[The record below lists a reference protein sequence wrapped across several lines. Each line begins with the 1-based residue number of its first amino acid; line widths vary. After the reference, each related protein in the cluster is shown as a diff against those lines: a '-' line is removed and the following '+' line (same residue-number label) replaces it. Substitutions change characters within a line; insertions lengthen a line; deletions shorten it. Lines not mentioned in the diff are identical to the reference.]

1 MAERKKVILDAGHG
15 GPEPGA
21 VYLGRKEKDDALN
34 LALAVGNRLAEEGVD
49 VVYTRVDDTY
59 QTPYEKAQMAN
70 RSGADYFVSIHR
82 NAMPV
87 PNTASG
93 AEVLV
98 YADSGAPAL
107 LARSINGALNRAGF
121 ADLGVKERPG
131 LVVLNQT
138 RMPAVLVEAGF
149 INSEDDNRF
158 FDSHFEEIAAAVADG
173 ILAGIQAEEA
183 SEPEYYQV
191 QTGSYRNQNLAS
203 QQLAQLRSQGFPSFL
218 VYQDGFYKVRTG
230 AFLNLDNAARMER
243 EMRRYGYST
252 WLVREKAVE

>member
-1 MAERKKVILDAGHG
+1 MKISTKGRYGLRIMLD
-15 GPEPGA
+15 
-21 VYLGRKEKDDALN
+21 
-34 LALAVGNRLAEEGVD
+34 LALAPRGE
-49 VVYTRVDDTY
+49 Y
-59 QTPYEKAQMAN
+59 
-70 RSGADYFVSIHR
+70 VSIKSI
-82 NAMPV
+82 
-87 PNTASG
+87 AS
-93 AEVLV
+93 
-98 YADSGAPAL
+98 
-107 LARSINGALNRAGF
+107 RQSISEKYMEQIVTTLNRAGF

-243 EMRRYGYST
+243 ELRRYGYST
-252 WLVREKAVE
+252 WLIREKAVE